1 MSMNYLFWTVFAMVS
16 YSFVFLFAKLAM
28 ERLSSFT
35 VMTVSVVLVAV
46 VSIAATV
53 VTGEWSLDSY
63 TSRSALYAYAAGL
76 TLAGAVVGYF
86 RALATGP
93 VSVIVPVYGMFIV
106 GGAILGIVFLD
117 EPVTVKKTLGVGLAA
132 VSVVLIAS

>member
-16 YSFVFLFAKLAM
+16 YSFVFLFARLAM
-28 ERLSSFT
+28 QRLPSFT
-35 VMTVSVVLVAV
+35 VMTVSMVFVMV
-46 VSIAATV
+46 VSVAATA
-53 VTGEWSLDSY
+53 VTGEWSLGSY

-93 VSVIVPVYGMFIV
+93 VSVIIPSMECSLS
-106 GGAILGIVFLD
+106 A
-117 EPVTVKKTLGVGLAA
+117 ER
-132 VSVVLIAS
+132 SWASSSSTNR